1 MKKIFVCMLCILL
14 VTAIP
19 FAARAAE
26 PNEAVSAEADGEL
39 SLLLSEKFEE
49 WIVPNLEEISVIITL
64 VGTLFY
70 QLRKNKLLSKSIGTM
85 NNNAVAIAEQNAGMM
100 NQALTGMESAS
111 LAVRGYEERIESLLE
126 AYRTSAED
134 KERLETE
141 LSEVKE
147 YLKTASEAN
156 VEFANELAELLG
168 LANIPNYKKEE
179 IGARHLAAV
188 KALRENLMTT
198 AQSAN
203 SPPEEAIADD

>member
-14 VTAIP
+14 AAAIP
-19 FAARAAE
+19 FAVCAAE
-26 PNEAVSAEADGEL
+26 PTETESEEL
-39 SLLLSEKFEE
+39 SLLISEKFEE
-49 WIVPNLEEISVIITL
+49 WVVPNIEEISVIVTL

-70 QLRKNKLLSKSIGTM
+70 QLRKNKLLSGSIGTM
-85 NNNAVAIAEQNAGMM
+85 NNNAVAIAEQNADMM
-100 NQALTGMESAS
+100 NRALAGMENAA
-111 LAVRGYEERIESLLE
+111 LAVHGYDERIEALLE
-126 AYRTSAED
+126 AYHSTAED

-141 LSEVKE
+141 LSALKG

-188 KALRENLMTT
+188 RAIRDNLPDI
-198 AQSAN
+198 AQSAET
-203 SPPEEAIADD
+203 PVEEATAGV